1 MNISLINGAHFE
13 SDVVEYLVK
22 NIFQGVYISNISN
35 ISHVSNISKLHV
47 PSKLNLCFSANLDTK
62 CIPGKR
68 NKDMYY
74 TLDET
79 ILTPCVFWTGEPFNV
94 HVNSITGNHKYLV
107 ISSLTTDGSSIRM
120 PFASFAYI
128 KFYIYDYINK
138 YRPFSCY
145 SKKKYLLAHCSTRK
159 TKERTLFMN
168 TLLKKVDVVTSVW
181 CLGKDNQYT
190 CSKQNIDD
198 NHFDYSKENIP
209 RTASLKRICSLI
221 REYSNFKFVLA
232 IENCEKDGYLTEKII
247 NVFIAGSIPIYWGD
261 HVYAKKLFN
270 PNSFI
275 CIRDFDSYDSCIE
288 YILNMTEE
296 QINNML
302 QEPMFTDNIIPPEF
316 DITNFEEG
324 SFYGELKKQI
334 HGLVL

>member
-62 CIPGKR
+62 CIPGQR
-68 NKDMYY
+68 NKDVHY

-94 HVNSITGNHKYLV
+94 YVSSTTGTHKYLV
-107 ISSLTTDGSSIRM
+107 ISSLTNDGSTIRM

-128 KFYIYDYINK
+128 KFYIYNYINK
-138 YRPFSCY
+138 YRPFSSY
-145 SKKKYLLAHCSTRK
+145 SNKPYLLAYCAKRK

-168 TLLKKVDVVTSVW
+168 TLVKKVDDVTQIW
-181 CLGKDNQYT
+181 CLGEDNKYN
-190 CSKQNIDD
+190 CSKQNVDD
-198 NHFDYSKENIP
+198 NPFVYETENIP
-209 RTASLKRICSLI
+209 RITALKRIVCLV
-221 REYSNFKFVLA
+221 RHYSKFKFSLA
-232 IENCEKDGYLTEKII
+232 IENCEKEGYLTEKII

-270 PNSFI
+270 PKSFI

-324 SFYGELKKQI
+324 SFYGELKKKLRE
-334 HGLVL
+334 LVL